1 MNTVHQQ
8 LIKRI
13 RNEVPDLELVTQKA
27 LRAWHM
33 VQVSSG
39 DQDLY
44 LDSVAL
50 NLQSFY
56 SGLEHIFELIARG
69 IDLHV
74 SGGESW
80 HLDLLSQMTSDLPD
94 IRPAIISQKSALQ
107 LDEYRRFRHLVRN
120 IYTANLIP
128 ERMASLLTN
137 LPELWGDIRA
147 ELLAYADLLE
157 QIENSDH

>member
-1 MNTVHQQ
+1 VNTTHQQ

-13 RNEVPDLELVTQKA
+13 RNEVPDLDRTTQKA
-27 LRAWHM
+27 LRAWRHM
-33 VQVSSG
+33 KASPD

-56 SGLEHIFELIARG
+56 SGLERIFELIARG
-69 IDLHV
+69 IDQQV
-74 SGGESW
+74 PDGENW
-80 HLDLLSQMTSDLPD
+80 HLSLLRQMADDLPD
-94 IRPAIISQKSALQ
+94 VRPAIISRESSER

-128 ERMASLLTN
+128 ERMADLLMN
-137 LPELWGDIRA
+137 LPDLWLKVRA
-147 ELLAYADLLE
+147 ELLAYADLLQE
-157 QIENSDH
+157 IEGSDQ

>member
-1 MNTVHQQ
+1 MNTIHQQ

-13 RNEVPDLELVTQKA
+13 RNAAPDLDLATEKA

-33 VQVSSG
+33 MKVSP
-39 DQDLY
+39 DNQDLY

-50 NLQSFY
+50 NLQSFF
-56 SGLEHIFELIARG
+56 SGLERIFELIARG

-74 SGGESW
+74 PDGKNW
-80 HLDLLSQMTSDLPD
+80 HLDLQRQMASDLPD
-94 IRPAIISQKSALQ
+94 VRPAIISQKSAQ
-107 LDEYRRFRHLVRN
+107 RLDEYRRFRHLVRN

-128 ERMASLLTN
+128 ERMASLLVT
-137 LPELWGDIRA
+137 LPDLWQSVRA

-157 QIENSDH
+157 QIEESDH

>member
-1 MNTVHQQ
+1 VNTIYRQ

-13 RNEVPDLELVTQKA
+13 RNEVPDLELVMQKA
-27 LRAWHM
+27 LRGWHM
-33 VQVSSG
+33 VKVSPD

-56 SGLEHIFELIARG
+56 SGIEHLFELIARG
-69 IDLHV
+69 IDQRV
-74 SGGESW
+74 PDGDSW
-80 HLDLLSQMTSDLPD
+80 HLDLLKQMTKDLPD
-94 IRPAIISQKSALQ
+94 VRPAIISQKSAQQ

-137 LPELWGDIRA
+137 LLDLWGDVRA
-147 ELLAYADLLE
+147 ELLAYADLF
-157 QIENSDH
+157 NADRGP